1 MALNDSMYTDYLNHM
16 SGTLGTSLIGQALK
30 QKSDYAQ
37 LESLLEEPELDFS
50 PEVGT
55 EEDTTPDIETDT
67 EPGSYD
73 IMDEIK
79 EGGLLGMVNP
89 ALGLYSKKW
98 LGDIAQKGGTKLA
111 THVAPKTIAK
121 LGAKLGS
128 RAIPG
133 LGWIL
138 LGLDAV
144 DYLLPEGYSPYD
156 ALGVSDYMSWG
167 NAWE

>member
-1 MALNDSMYTDYLNHM
+1 MYTDYLKHM

-37 LESLLEEPELDFS
+37 LESLLGEPELDFS

-55 EEDTTPDIETDT
+55 EEDTTPDT

-89 ALGLYSKKW
+89 ALGLWGKKYMAD
-98 LGDIAQKGGTKLA
+98 LAQKGGTKAAKYL
-111 THVAPKTIAK
+111 APKTMTK

-133 LGWIL
+133 LGWML